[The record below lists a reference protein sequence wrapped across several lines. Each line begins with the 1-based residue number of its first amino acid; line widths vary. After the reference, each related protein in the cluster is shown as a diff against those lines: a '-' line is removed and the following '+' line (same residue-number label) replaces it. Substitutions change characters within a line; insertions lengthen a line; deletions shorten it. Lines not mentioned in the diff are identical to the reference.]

1 MDRVERVFEAEDG
14 MVEVVQ
20 EAAHRPSLGEN
31 SVGSEYTAAWR
42 AEETVWMVA
51 LGETQERAREGTQV
65 GGWVGEA
72 LAEMA

>member
-1 MDRVERVFEAEDG
+1 MTSKIKYQNKR
-14 MVEVVQ
+14 
-20 EAAHRPSLGEN
+20 AHRPSLGEN

-51 LGETQERAREGTQV
+51 LGEGQERAREGTQV
-65 GGWVGEA
+65 GAWVGEA